1 MTDPVFDAEHA
12 QYLAER
18 RHGVLATVAPSGSPQ
33 AKPVGFR
40 YDAEGGTIDIA
51 GYEMEHSAKFRN
63 VGVNPPVALTVD
75 DVPDPDAGAAGVRF
89 MEIRGIAEQVRLQEP
104 ARAELGSWVIRIH
117 PRRLVSY
124 NIAGHGFHTADVG
137 GDPPWRGDIRPTI
150 GLTGDA
156 ADRAH
161 GAVERQVAELQA
173 GLGDGDAEIYN
184 RHFAGD
190 IMWGSPYGAIVEDYD
205 SLHAIHR
212 RLHAAGERTRSRYE
226 IVRVISP
233 TPDVAL
239 AQVRRDELDDDG
251 NSIPSHEGERR
262 FSEMALYV
270 LVRRHGTWWMTAG
283 QNTVINIDRGAL
295 AQ

>member
-12 QYLAER
+12 QYLAEQ
-18 RHGVLATVAPSGSPQ
+18 RHGVLATVAPGGSPQ

-40 YDAEGGTIDIA
+40 YDAERGAIDIA
-51 GYEMEHSAKFRN
+51 GYAMERSAKFRN
-63 VGVNPPVALTVD
+63 VGVNPHVALTVD

-89 MEIRGIAEQVRLQEP
+89 IEIRGIAEQVRTSG
-104 ARAELGSWVIRIH
+104 ELSPWIIRIH

-124 NIAGHGFHTADVG
+124 NIAGTGFHTANLGEERSPD
-137 GDPPWRGDIRPTI
+137 GDRRPTI
-150 GLTGDA
+150 GLTGEM
-156 ADRAH
+156 ADRARR
-161 GAVERQVAELQA
+161 AVQRQVGELQA
-173 GLGDGDAEIYN
+173 GLGDGDAETYN
-184 RHFAGD
+184 RHFARD

-205 SLHAIHR
+205 KLHAIHR

-251 NSIPSHEGERR
+251 NPIPSHEGEPR

-270 LVRRHGTWWMTAG
+270 LVRRNGTWWMTAG

-295 AQ
+295 AE